1 MPLQILIQIPV
12 FAVLQHDAHRV
23 VPEARSEQPRDI
35 PIGQPCQLFCLLLKF
50 YPGKNTRHKEVIS
63 LWSATLRTRAGY
75 SIYIHGLER
84 LYRTSIN
91 YVIYSLEC
99 IYIYVYVCM
108 SVYICIYKIV
118 KTIKC
123 LNNWEQGSV
132 RRMESEWNL
141 IRQRVKTEFG

>member
-1 MPLQILIQIPV
+1 MFQLYASADIDSNPRIRRSPTRCTSGRPRGSLRAAARHSDRPAVPAFLPPLEILSWKKHTTQ
-12 FAVLQHDAHRV
+12 
-23 VPEARSEQPRDI
+23 RSNIFMVGHPTNSGR
-35 PIGQPCQLFCLLLKF
+35 LF
-50 YPGKNTRHKEVIS
+50 N
-63 LWSATLRTRAGY
+63 
-75 SIYIHGLER
+75 IHGLER

-99 IYIYVYVCM
+99 IYTCVYMCVYICM

-123 LNNWEQGSV
+123 LNNWEQGSD

-141 IRQRVKTEFG
+141 TKS